1 MICIE
6 IPVVRLAWINR
17 VYRGDRVPGMRLV
30 GGVKCH
36 RSCHFHGEN
45 LVFFL
50 GVGEAYVQ
58 RREHVLGQQKS
69 QRFSGE
75 QKGIPYVN

>member
-1 MICIE
+1 M
-6 IPVVRLAWINR
+6 PPF
-17 VYRGDRVPGMRLV
+17 VPFPWGKL
-30 GGVKCH
+30 
-36 RSCHFHGEN
+36 S
-45 LVFFL
+45 FFL